1 MIYYTRGKH
10 YNYYTTHTIEQV
22 LDVPK
27 YRTRDHINFHVSEMF
42 CGPLFFFL
50 VLFLLAIV
58 LSVCLQF
65 TSSNY
70 PFVIFKIF
78 LVMIDII
85 IVGVS
90 DCCLTACY
98 IMAKLIFL
106 WDDDDVYNYCTTPTC
121 LVGFFSANSL
131 KQQSTC
137 GSTRTHYTNSESTSL
152 YSYSFMPHF
161 WWRSSKHQFYS
172 L

>member
-10 YNYYTTHTIEQV
+10 YNYYTTRTIEKV

-42 CGPLFFFL
+42 CGPLVFFFF

-58 LSVCLQF
+58 LSVYLQF

-106 WDDDDVYNYCTTPTC
+106 
-121 LVGFFSANSL
+121 
-131 KQQSTC
+131 
-137 GSTRTHYTNSESTSL
+137 
-152 YSYSFMPHF
+152 
-161 WWRSSKHQFYS
+161 
-172 L
+172 